1 MEADPDSDPLEWLE
15 EQQRSPAGSR
25 LEFQRQLAKADALLV
40 AVGRRVADA
49 IMPITEA
56 FLQADTH
63 RAREL
68 LENDL
73 AVDHQCLRL
82 EETCYLILARQS
94 PVASD
99 LRRVVAILRSV
110 ADVQRSAN
118 LLTHVAN
125 SLTWVHPPSMP
136 EDLRQTIGQL
146 GEVSAGVFAG
156 AVDAWEGHDGLAA
169 NELDTRDDQVDLLQK
184 WLLAELYTGNQSV
197 EEAVSLALITR
208 YYERVAD
215 HGVEMAR
222 QVAYFLTGDRLT
234 PQS

>member
-1 MEADPDSDPLEWLE
+1 MAEDPDPLAWLE
-15 EQQRSPAGSR
+15 EQHRTPAGTR
-25 LEFQRQLAKADALLV
+25 LEFQRQLADCDAMLIRI
-40 AVGRRVADA
+40 ARRVAGA
-49 IMPITEA
+49 IVPVTEA
-56 FLQADTH
+56 FLQADSH
-63 RAREL
+63 GAGELRA
-68 LENDL
+68 NDL
-73 AVDHQCLRL
+73 AVDRECLRL
-82 EETCYLILARQS
+82 EEACYLIMARQA

-118 LLTHVAN
+118 LLGHVAN

-136 EDLRQTIGQL
+136 EELRQTISQL
-146 GEVSAGVFAG
+146 GEVSAGIFWG
-156 AVDAWEGHDGLAA
+156 AVDAWKNHDGLAA
-169 NELDTRDDQVDLLQK
+169 NELDARDDQVDLLQK

-222 QVAYFLTGDRLT
+222 QVTYFLTGDRLT
-234 PQS
+234 TQK

>member
-1 MEADPDSDPLEWLE
+1 MAEDPDPLAWLE
-15 EQQRSPAGSR
+15 EQHRTPAGTR
-25 LEFQRQLAKADALLV
+25 LECQRQLADCDAMLIRI
-40 AVGRRVADA
+40 ARRVAGA
-49 IMPITEA
+49 IVPVTEA
-56 FLQADTH
+56 FLQADSH
-63 RAREL
+63 GAGELRA
-68 LENDL
+68 NDL
-73 AVDHQCLRL
+73 AVDRECLRL
-82 EETCYLILARQS
+82 EEACYLIMARQA

-118 LLTHVAN
+118 LLGHVAN

-136 EDLRQTIGQL
+136 EELRQTISQL
-146 GEVSAGVFAG
+146 GEVSAWIFWG
-156 AVDAWEGHDGLAA
+156 AVDAWKNHDGLAA
-169 NELDTRDDQVDLLQK
+169 NELDARDDQVDLLQK

-222 QVAYFLTGDRLT
+222 QVTYFLTGDRLT
-234 PQS
+234 TQK